1 VSPITG
7 RTGLS
12 QVTPGAYV
20 QASAATLLTTVQQ
33 LDPVYVD
40 LTQSSVDGL
49 KLRRDIQEGR
59 LHTSGVNA
67 AKVTL
72 ILEDGRE
79 YSEAGK
85 LQFSDVSVD
94 QGTGSVTV
102 RAIFPNKDRVLLP
115 GMFVRARIDE
125 GVNDK
130 ALVVP
135 QVGVTHDQKG
145 QPTAL
150 VVGPDN
156 KVALR
161 QLVTTGTYGDKWVVD
176 SGLNAGDRVI
186 VQGTEKAR
194 PGSTV
199 KPVDAQLPA
208 EAAQSASGAAPS
220 AAPAAA
226 DAGASGVAAS
236 SNPAPASAA
245 SGA

>member
-1 VSPITG
+1 
-7 RTGLS
+7 LS

-20 QASAATLLTTVQQ
+20 QASAATLLATVQQ

-59 LHTSGVNA
+59 LQTSGVNA

-102 RAIFPNKDRVLLP
+102 RAIFPNKYRVLLP

-161 QLVTTGTYGDKWVVD
+161 QLVTSGTYGDKWVVD
-176 SGLNAGDRVI
+176 SGLNPGDRVI

-194 PGSTV
+194 PGTTV

-208 EAAQSASGAAPS
+208 QAAQPASGAAAGAAS
-220 AAPAAA
+220 GAAPAAA

>member
-1 VSPITG
+1 M
-7 RTGLS
+7 
-12 QVTPGAYV
+12 
-20 QASAATLLTTVQQ
+20 
-33 LDPVYVD
+33 
-40 LTQSSVDGL
+40 
-49 KLRRDIQEGR
+49 
-59 LHTSGVNA
+59 
-67 AKVTL
+67 
-72 ILEDGRE
+72 
-79 YSEAGK
+79 
-85 LQFSDVSVD
+85 SVD

-161 QLVTTGTYGDKWVVD
+161 QLVTSGTYGGKWVVD

-194 PGSTV
+194 PGTTV

-208 EAAQSASGAAPS
+208 QAAQPASGRS
-220 AAPAAA
+220 GRGSGAAPAAA
-226 DAGASGVAAS
+226 DAGASGAAAS
-236 SNPAPASAA
+236 SNPARPHPRHQARNQAQ
-245 SGA
+245 

>member
-1 VSPITG
+1 
-7 RTGLS
+7 
-12 QVTPGAYV
+12 
-20 QASAATLLTTVQQ
+20 LLTTIQQ

-59 LHTSGVNA
+59 LQTGGVNA

-72 ILEDGRE
+72 ILEDGRT

-161 QLVTTGTYGDKWVVD
+161 QLVTSGTYGDKWIVD

-194 PGSTV
+194 PGTTV
-199 KPVDAQLPA
+199 KAVDAQLPA
-208 EAAQSASGAAPS
+208 QAAQPAQPASGAPGAAPGSASGAAP
-220 AAPAAA
+220 AAA
-226 DAGASGVAAS
+226 EAGASGAAAS